1 MIDTESYANAWQEAF
16 DRGCLSET
24 VARCRACDATDCSH
38 PDPVFAGVIPLDHP
52 TLPEAR

>member
-1 MIDTESYANAWQEAF
+1 MIDTESEPGAWARAF

-38 PDPVFAGVIPLDHP
+38 PDPVFAGVIPLAHP
-52 TLPEAR
+52 TPPEAC